1 MDEVERYLARSP
13 MPVPAGRLFDWHAR
27 PGAFERLSPPF
38 DPVEV
43 VERRGGLEPGA
54 RTVVRFRFGP
64 LHRRWTAVHTALE
77 PGRSF
82 TDRQE
87 EGPFALWEHV
97 HRMIPEGERR
107 STLED
112 DIRYRLPLGAAG
124 RAVGAREVRARLESL
139 FAYRHAITRA
149 DLARHEELAG
159 PPLRVG
165 ISGSHGLLGTALGH
179 FLTAGGHAVVRL
191 GRSDEAGAEVDGLDA
206 VVNLAGASIADGRW
220 TAARK
225 QVLRESRVRTTQAL
239 VRAMVRARRPPPI
252 LLSGSA
258 FGYYGDRGDLPLDE
272 SAARGPGF
280 LAELAE
286 EWEAAT
292 RPAAEA
298 GVRVVLLRTGV
309 VLSPQGGALAKLLP
323 PFRLGLGGRIGSGA
337 QVLSWIALE
346 DVVGAIHFALRTAQ
360 VRGPVNLTAPEPVS
374 NAAFTRVLGRVL
386 QRPTLAT
393 VPAPVVRAVFGQMG
407 EESLLAGANVVP
419 RALLDAGFRFRWP
432 GLEEALRFALG
443 RNRLPGVPGASVG
456 GAGAS

>member
-13 MPVPAGRLFDWHAR
+13 MPVPAAELFAWHAR

-54 RTVVRFRFGP
+54 RIVVRFRLGP
-64 LHRRWTAVHTALE
+64 LARRWTAVHTALE

-87 EGPFALWEHV
+87 EGPFVSWEHQ
-97 HRMIPEGERR
+97 HRMLPEGEDR

-112 DIRYRLPLGAAG
+112 EIRYRLPLGAAG
-124 RAVGAREVRARLESL
+124 SAVGAQAVRARLESL
-139 FAYRHAITRA
+139 FAYRHALTAA
-149 DLARHEELAG
+149 DLARHSELPG

-165 ISGSHGLLGTALGH
+165 IAGSHGLIGTTLGQ
-179 FLTAGGHAVVRL
+179 FLTSGGHTVVRL
-191 GRSDEAGAEVDGLDA
+191 GRTVTEADVEGLDA
-206 VVNLAGASIADGRW
+206 VVNLAGAGIADGRW

-225 QVLRESRVRTTQAL
+225 QVLRESRVSITLAL
-239 VRAMVRARRPPPI
+239 ARAIARARRPPRV

-258 FGYYGDRGDLPLDE
+258 IGFYGDRGDRSVDE
-272 SAARGPGF
+272 SGGRGAGF
-280 LAELAE
+280 LAELADAWE
-286 EWEAAT
+286 TATREAAESGT
-292 RPAAEA
+292 
-298 GVRVVLLRTGV
+298 RVVLLRTGV
-309 VLSPQGGALAKLLP
+309 VLSPQGGALAKLGRH
-323 PFRLGLGGRIGSGA
+323 FRLGLGGRLGPGT
-337 QVLSWIALE
+337 QVMSWIALE
-346 DVVGAIHFALRTAQ
+346 DVVGALHFALRSEQ
-360 VRGPVNLTAPEPVS
+360 VRGPINLTAPEPAT
-374 NAAFTRVLGRVL
+374 NAAFTQVLGRVL
-386 QRPTLAT
+386 HRPTLAV

-443 RNRLPGVPGASVG
+443 KNRLPGTPVASAG
-456 GAGAS
+456 NAGAS